1 MKGKP
6 VNKSEYKLELRGAA
20 VSLLEE
26 KGYTVRDVSSGS
38 GVPKLSRLEIA
49 NGQEKLTCAVKITT
63 TPQGRISF
71 TRSPD
76 GTYKVLSDSDRV
88 IYACPAVGDDT
99 KVFIAMFDAA
109 TVKQAFDANFAA
121 RKGTDQEDLPM
132 WLSPELEPGQRF
144 IGSGFEGKALW
155 SEVRPLS
162 DLIGESEAGEQPTT
176 PPYPVAGQGKMAI
189 GIMDRIKAM
198 LSEHM
203 GVRPDQLEVDV
214 RVKL

>member
-1 MKGKP
+1 M
-6 VNKSEYKLELRGAA
+6 VEKSNYKSELRGA
-20 VSLLEE
+20 VIRLLKE

-49 NGQEKLTCAVKITT
+49 DGRRKLTCAVKITT

-71 TRSPD
+71 TRSPH
-76 GTYKVLSDSDRV
+76 GTYKVLGDSDRV
-88 IYACPAVGDDT
+88 VYACPAACDEA
-99 KVFIAMFDAA
+99 KVFIAMFDAV

-121 RKGTDQEDLPM
+121 RKGTNQEDLPM
-132 WLSPELEPGQRF
+132 WLSPELESGHRF
-144 IGSGFEGKALW
+144 IGSGFQEKALW

-162 DLIGESEAGEQPTT
+162 DQIDESAGGEQPTT
-176 PPYPVAGQGKMAI
+176 PPSPTEGETAI

-203 GVRPDQLEVDV
+203 GVRPDQLEVDI

>member
-1 MKGKP
+1 MD
-6 VNKSEYKLELRGAA
+6 KSEYKSELRDA
-20 VSLLEE
+20 VLRILME
-26 KGYTVRDVSSGS
+26 KGYTVQDVSSGS

-49 NGQEKLTCAVKITT
+49 DEQGALTCAVKITT
-63 TPQGRISF
+63 TPMGRISF

-76 GTYKVLSDSDRV
+76 GTYKVLTDSDRV
-88 IYACPAVGDDT
+88 VYACPAAGDEA
-99 KVFIAMFDAA
+99 KVFIAMFEAV
-109 TVKQAFDANFAA
+109 TVKQAFDANFAV

-132 WLSPELEPGQRF
+132 WLSPELESGQRF
-144 IGSGFEGKALW
+144 IGSGFQQKALW

-162 DLIGESEAGEQPTT
+162 DQIGESAAGEQPTT
-176 PPYPVAGQGKMAI
+176 PPSPTAGEGETAI

-203 GVRPDQLEVDV
+203 GVRSDQIEVDV

>member
-1 MKGKP
+1 MEKSGY
-6 VNKSEYKLELRGAA
+6 KSELRSA
-20 VSLLEE
+20 VIRLLKE

-49 NGQEKLTCAVKITT
+49 DGRGKLTCAVKITT
-63 TPQGRISF
+63 KPQGRISF

-76 GTYKVLSDSDRV
+76 GTYKVLSDSDLV
-88 IYACPAVGDDT
+88 VYACPAADEA
-99 KVFIAMFDAA
+99 KVTISMFDAA
-109 TVKQAFDANFAA
+109 TVKQAFDANFAV
-121 RKGTDQEDLPM
+121 RKGTDREDLPM

-144 IGSGFEGKALW
+144 IGSGFQEKARW

-162 DLIGESEAGEQPTT
+162 DQLDEAAVGGQPATPPSSTAGEGEAT
-176 PPYPVAGQGKMAI
+176 I

-203 GVRPDQLEVDV
+203 GVRQDQLEIDV

>member
-1 MKGKP
+1 MRKTEFEGC
-6 VNKSEYKLELRGAA
+6 LRGA
-20 VSLLEE
+20 VTRLLQE

-49 NGQEKLTCAVKITT
+49 DGREKLTCAVKITT

-71 TRSPD
+71 TRNPD
-76 GTYKVLSDSDRV
+76 GTYKVLSDNDRV
-88 IYACPAVGDDT
+88 VYVRPAAGDET
-99 KVFIAMFDAA
+99 KVFIAMFDAV
-109 TVKQAFDANFAA
+109 TVRQAFDANFAA

-132 WLSPELEPGQRF
+132 WLSPELEPGRRF

-155 SEVRPLS
+155 YEVRPLS
-162 DLIGESEAGEQPTT
+162 EQIGESAAGQQPKTPPSPTT
-176 PPYPVAGQGKMAI
+176 GEGEAAV
-189 GIMDRIKAM
+189 GIMDRIKTM